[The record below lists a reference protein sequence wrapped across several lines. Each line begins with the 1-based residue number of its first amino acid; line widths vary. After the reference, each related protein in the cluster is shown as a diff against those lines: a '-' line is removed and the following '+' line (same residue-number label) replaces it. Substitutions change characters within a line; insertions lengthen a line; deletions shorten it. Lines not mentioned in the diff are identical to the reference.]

1 MNDLRAPPPASPPR
15 APNPN
20 IDEHNAE
27 RFAPWIVGSAL
38 FLITLDAT
46 IVSTALPTMAREF
59 DEPILRLNR
68 TITFYLMA
76 TAVFIPISGWLADQ
90 FGSKAVFQGALIGF
104 ILTSA
109 LCAAAPDLTSLV
121 MARCLQGA
129 TAALI
134 TPVGR
139 VLILQRHAKA
149 DLIRAMATLG
159 IPIVL
164 GPVVGPPLGG
174 FFVEYLS
181 WQWIFLVNIPVGAL
195 AVWLVRRF
203 ITDAPAQARTP
214 IDLAGFFLSGLSVAS
229 LVYGLAM
236 GAEADAPLLNW
247 LLPLLVGA
255 ALAAL
260 FVVHARRHAHP
271 VMNLDVLS
279 IDTFSYALIGG
290 SLLRIGVSAS
300 AFLLALMLQLEFGLS
315 PLNAGLIALT
325 SAAAALMMKTTA
337 HSILKRF
344 GYRRALIVNTFLIC
358 TSLISWGLL
367 RDGTPLLLVIAV
379 LFTGGFVRSLQFTA
393 LNTLAFADLASSQ
406 LSKASGLS
414 AALQQLADSVGVGIC
429 AIILV
434 HTAQHQ
440 GPDGQSVGAI
450 SACFYFLAAVNLL
463 ALPFFFRLRANAGD
477 ELRGEPPT
485 VVD

>member
-1 MNDLRAPPPASPPR
+1 MAYTRTPPASPPQ
-15 APNPN
+15 APDPKV
-20 IDEHNAE
+20 EEPNAE

-59 DEPILRLNR
+59 GEPILRLNG

-76 TAVFIPISGWLADQ
+76 TAVFIPISGWLADR

-104 ILTSA
+104 IVTSA
-109 LCAAAPDLTSLV
+109 LCAAAPDLISLV
-121 MARCLQGA
+121 VARSLQGA

-139 VLILQRHAKA
+139 VVILQRHAKA

-174 FFVEYLS
+174 FFVQYLS
-181 WQWIFLVNIPVGAL
+181 WQWIFLINIPIGIL
-195 AVWLVRRF
+195 AVWLVHRF
-203 ITDAPAQARTP
+203 IADAPAQARTP
-214 IDLAGFFLSGLSVAS
+214 VDLVGFVLSGLSIAS

-236 GAEADAPLLNW
+236 GAETDAPVLHW
-247 LLPLLVGA
+247 LMPLLVGA

-260 FVVHARRHAHP
+260 FVLHARRHVHP
-271 VMNLDVLS
+271 VMNLDVLA

-290 SLLRIGVSAS
+290 SLLRIGVTAS
-300 AFLLALMLQLEFGLS
+300 VFVLALMLQLEFGLS
-315 PLNAGLIALT
+315 PLNSGLVALT

-337 HSILKRF
+337 QSILKRF
-344 GYRRALIVNTFLIC
+344 GYRRALIFNTLLIC
-358 TSLISWGLL
+358 LSLISWGLL
-367 RDGTPLLLVIAV
+367 RAGTPILLVIAV
-379 LFTGGFVRSLQFTA
+379 LFAGGFVRSLQFTA
-393 LNTLAFADLASSQ
+393 LNTLAFADLAPHQ
-406 LSKASGLS
+406 VSKASGLS
-414 AALQQLADSVGVGIC
+414 AAVQQLADSVGVGVC
-429 AIILV
+429 AIILA
-434 HTAQHQ
+434 HTVQHD
-440 GPDGQSVGAI
+440 GPGGQSVGAI

-463 ALPFFFRLRANAGD
+463 ALPFFVRLRANAGD
-477 ELRGEPPT
+477 ELRGKAPQIG
-485 VVD
+485 D